1 METYENM
8 PEMMTATE
16 MAKLTGEHA
25 GSIRRGI
32 AAGRI
37 PANKVNG
44 KWLIAKDAAF
54 PNLTRAAR
62 EAKAAAAAGR
72 CDVRG

>member
-8 PEMMTATE
+8 PEMMTPQQ
-16 MAKLTGEHA
+16 MAAVTGEHV

-37 PANKVNG
+37 PADKVNG

-54 PNLTRAAR
+54 PNLARAHR
-62 EAKAAAAAGR
+62 EAKAAKAA
-72 CDVRG
+72 VRSDARA